1 MLSQKSKIFVTG
13 ATGFLGSYIVRQLLV
28 DGYDNII
35 CLTRHYGPAELTSDF
50 YDKVRWVTGDILDVP
65 FLSDQLPGVDCII
78 HAAAI
83 VTFSTRDKKKMIQTA
98 SDGTA
103 NLVNI
108 AMDTGV
114 QKFVHISSIAAIGR
128 RKQEEDIS
136 EKMMFSHSKYD
147 TTYGLSKFLAEQEV
161 WRAHAEGLHVTILN
175 PSMILGAGKWSSSSI
190 QIFSKL
196 KKGISYYPSG
206 TNGWVDVRDVA
217 KAAVMSVSEQHD
229 GERFIISAENL
240 PYQSIMQDIATELKV
255 KGPEKKV
262 NLNLA
267 GIVWRLEAIRSYITG
282 KNPVITKETIQS
294 TSVTARY
301 DNTKSKDVLGL
312 SYRPIKNCIQE
323 SCQVFMATESKG
335 FGIF

>member
-28 DGYDNII
+28 DGYDDIT
-35 CLTRHYGPAELTSDF
+35 CLTRRNGPTELTSDF
-50 YDKVRWVTGDILDVP
+50 YDKVRWVMGDILDVP

-83 VTFSTRDKKKMIQTA
+83 VTFSTKDKKKMIQTA

-103 NLVNI
+103 NLVNN
-108 AMDTGV
+108 AMDCGV
-114 QKFVHISSIAAIGR
+114 QKFLHISSIAAIGR
-128 RKQEEDIS
+128 RKPEEDIS

-147 TTYGLSKFLAEQEV
+147 TTYGLSKFLAEQQV
-161 WRAHAEGLHVTILN
+161 WRAHAEGLNVTILN
-175 PSMILGAGKWSSSSI
+175 PSMILGAGKWTSSSV
-190 QIFSKL
+190 QIFSKV

-217 KAAVMSVSEQHD
+217 KATVMCVSEQHD

-240 PYQSIMQDIATELKV
+240 SYQTVLQTIAKELKV

-267 GIVWRLEAIRSYITG
+267 GIVWRLDAIRSFITG

-301 DNTKSKDVLGL
+301 DNSKSKEML
-312 SYRPIKNCIQE
+312 SLNYRSIKESIRE
-323 SCQVFMATESKG
+323 SCQVFSATEDKG

>member
-13 ATGFLGSYIVRQLLV
+13 ATGFLGSYIVRQLLT
-28 DGYDNII
+28 DGYDNIT
-35 CLTRHYGPAELTSDF
+35 CLTRSSSPQELTKDF
-50 YDKVRWVTGDILDVP
+50 YEKVRWIEGDILDVP
-65 FLSDQLPGVDCII
+65 FLSDHLQGIDCIV

-83 VTFSTRDKKKMIQTA
+83 VTFSTKDKKKMIQTA

-108 AMDTGV
+108 AMDCGV

-128 RKQEEDIS
+128 RKPEEDIS

-161 WRAHAEGLHVTILN
+161 WRAHAEGLNVTILN
-175 PSMILGAGKWSSSSI
+175 PSMILGAGKWSSSSV
-190 QIFSKL
+190 QIFSKV
-196 KKGISYYPSG
+196 KKGLSYYPSG

-217 KAAVMSVSEQHD
+217 LAAVMAVSEKHD

-240 PYQSIMQDIATELKV
+240 TYKTVMQDIAAELKV
-255 KGPEKKV
+255 KGPDKKV
-262 NLNLA
+262 NLNIA

-282 KNPVITKETIQS
+282 KNPIITKETIQS
-294 TSVTARY
+294 TSVIARY
-301 DNTKSKDVLGL
+301 DNAKSKEMLGL
-312 SYRPIKNCIQE
+312 TYRPIKTCIQE
-323 SCQVFMATESKG
+323 SCKVFSATEGKR

>member
-28 DGYDNII
+28 DGYDDIT
-35 CLTRHYGPAELTSDF
+35 CLTRCNSPTELTSDF
-50 YDKVRWVTGDILDVP
+50 YDKVRWVMGDILDVP
-65 FLSDQLPGVDCII
+65 FLSDQLQGVDCII

-83 VTFSTRDKKKMIQTA
+83 VTFSTKDKKKMIQTA

-108 AMDTGV
+108 AMDCGV
-114 QKFVHISSIAAIGR
+114 QKFVHISSISAIGR
-128 RKQEEDIS
+128 RKPEEDIS

-161 WRAHAEGLHVTILN
+161 WRAHAEGLNVTILN
-175 PSMILGAGKWSSSSI
+175 PSMILGAGKWTSSSV
-190 QIFSKL
+190 QIFSKV

-217 KAAVMSVSEQHD
+217 KATVMCVSEQHD

-240 PYQSIMQDIATELKV
+240 SYQTVLQTIAKELKV

-267 GIVWRLEAIRSYITG
+267 GILWRLDAIRSFITG

-294 TSVTARY
+294 TSVIARY
-301 DNTKSKDVLGL
+301 DYSKSKEMLGIN
-312 SYRPIKNCIQE
+312 YRSIKNCIQE
-323 SCQVFMATESKG
+323 SCQVFSATEDKG

>member
-13 ATGFLGSYIVRQLLV
+13 ATGFLGSYIVRQLLA
-28 DGYDNII
+28 DGYEDIT
-35 CLTRHYGPAELTSDF
+35 CLTRSNSQKELTTDF
-50 YDKVRWVTGDILDVP
+50 YEKVRWIEGDILDVP
-65 FLSDQLPGVDCII
+65 FLIETLQGIDCII

-83 VTFSTRDKKKMIQTA
+83 VTFSTKDKKKMIQTA

-108 AMDTGV
+108 GMDCGV

-161 WRAHAEGLHVTILN
+161 WRAHAEGLNVTILN
-175 PSMILGAGKWSSSSI
+175 PSMILGAGKWSSSSV
-190 QIFSKL
+190 QIFSKV

-217 KAAVMSVSEQHD
+217 KAAVMSVSAEYN

-255 KGPEKKV
+255 KGPEKKA

-294 TSVTARY
+294 TSVIARY
-301 DNTKSKDVLGL
+301 DNTKSKEVLGL
-312 SYRPIKNCIQE
+312 TYRPIKNCILE
-323 SCQVFMATESKG
+323 SCQVFKATENKG

>member
-28 DGYDNII
+28 DGYDDIT
-35 CLTRHYGPAELTSDF
+35 CLTRRNGPTELTSDF
-50 YDKVRWVTGDILDVP
+50 YDKVRWVMGDILDVP

-83 VTFSTRDKKKMIQTA
+83 VTFSTKDKKKMIQTA

-103 NLVNI
+103 NLVNN
-108 AMDTGV
+108 AMDCGV
-114 QKFVHISSIAAIGR
+114 QKFLHISSIAAIGR
-128 RKQEEDIS
+128 RKPEEDIS

-161 WRAHAEGLHVTILN
+161 WRAHAEGLNVTILN
-175 PSMILGAGKWSSSSI
+175 PSMILGAGKWTSSSV
-190 QIFSKL
+190 QIFSKV

-217 KAAVMSVSEQHD
+217 KATVMCVSEQRD

-240 PYQSIMQDIATELKV
+240 SYQTVLQTIAKELKV

-267 GIVWRLEAIRSYITG
+267 GIVWRLDAIRSFITG

-301 DNTKSKDVLGL
+301 DNSKSKEML
-312 SYRPIKNCIQE
+312 SLNYRSIKESIRE
-323 SCQVFMATESKG
+323 SCQVFSATEDKG